1 MAAIDRDSQR
11 STRVDRRVHTT
22 GGQAPGVR
30 ICSVHT
36 NAATNA
42 RVRTTGSIQLAG
54 AALAKGAGVSVVT
67 GGKVDTFAALKKIVA
82 AVPFYGPPAAAAL
95 DVARESG
102 VQLVRE
108 NKKEPPGKPSRK
120 PDLPQAP
127 AEPERRTVE
136 AHKPAPDP
144 APTVAETPSPD
155 VSTVEKKKM
164 IFREEKRQT
173 PVGIGVRPCRVGP

>member
-1 MAAIDRDSQR
+1 MLTLTTALLHLAASALGGMSSAIAVEWWRTRKNAPMKAAAPQTAGAAIDGVSQR
-11 STRVDRRVHTT
+11 STRVDRRVHTA
-22 GGQAPGVR
+22 GVQAPGVR
-30 ICSVHT
+30 IGSVHT

-102 VQLVRE
+102 VQLVR
-108 NKKEPPGKPSRK
+108 GK
-120 PDLPQAP
+120 Q
-127 AEPERRTVE
+127 ERT
-136 AHKPAPDP
+136 AW
-144 APTVAETPSPD
+144 
-155 VSTVEKKKM
+155 
-164 IFREEKRQT
+164 
-173 PVGIGVRPCRVGP
+173 